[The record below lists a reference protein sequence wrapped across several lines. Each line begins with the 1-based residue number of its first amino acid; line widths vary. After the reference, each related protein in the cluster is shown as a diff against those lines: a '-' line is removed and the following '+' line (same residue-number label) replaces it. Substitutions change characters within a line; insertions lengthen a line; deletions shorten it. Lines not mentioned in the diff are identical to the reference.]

1 VAIAA
6 ALLLLAACGKATPTT
21 PASLPP
27 VQPIGVTP
35 SAAPADDAALKAL
48 LARVQAAADA
58 TRNFSATAYTKMRTP
73 TGGTDHNLAKIHW
86 KRPGTMAAT
95 VLDAGVAKKKS
106 TKLVF
111 DGKHEVRV
119 RTYFFGFIPLKITLD
134 VEDPRL
140 VDGYKRSLRDTSTER
155 LLETLLHPQAEA
167 RLLGAGVS
175 HGEDVDYVEVRSPLR
190 WKGVDKDVFGISR
203 RISLPVMRDA
213 IDGAGR
219 VIFHLEMR
227 EMTPNT
233 TIPASEWTVD

>member
-1 VAIAA
+1 MAIAA
-6 ALLLLAACGKATPTT
+6 LALMLAACGTK
-21 PASLPP
+21 PAALPELP
-27 VQPIGVTP
+27 AVRPLGP
-35 SAAPADDAALKAL
+35 APALPAPDQEATRAL
-48 LARVQAAADA
+48 LARVQAASDG

-73 TGGTDHNLAKIHW
+73 AGGTDHNLAKIAW
-86 KRPGTMAAT
+86 RRPGYMSAT
-95 VLDAGVAKKKS
+95 VLDAGIAKKKS
-106 TKLVF
+106 TKLIF

-155 LLETLLHPQAEA
+155 LLETLLHPEAEV
-167 RLLGAGVS
+167 RPLGEAVSAG
-175 HGEDVDYVEVRSPLR
+175 EPVDLVEVRSPLH

-213 IDGAGR
+213 YDGNGR

-227 EMTPNT
+227 NMRTNV
-233 TIPASEWTVD
+233 TIPAAEWTVD